1 MTPHLKLLLERIKDE
16 LDSEQMDE
24 SHVDVLFHKL
34 RESVESEMSKS
45 DTSETEKA
53 DILTEVSTLLRQYEK
68 EAQSQK
74 ERIKNGLKK
83 LSKGRRSMKEYRRNS
98 S

>member
-1 MTPHLKLLLERIKDE
+1 MTPQLKLLLERIKDE

-45 DTSETEKA
+45 DTSEAEKA
-53 DILTEVSTLLRQYEK
+53 DVLTEVGTLLRQYEK

-74 ERIKNGLKK
+74 ERIQNGLKK
-83 LSKGRRSMKEYRRNS
+83 LSKGRRSMKEYNKNV
-98 S
+98 